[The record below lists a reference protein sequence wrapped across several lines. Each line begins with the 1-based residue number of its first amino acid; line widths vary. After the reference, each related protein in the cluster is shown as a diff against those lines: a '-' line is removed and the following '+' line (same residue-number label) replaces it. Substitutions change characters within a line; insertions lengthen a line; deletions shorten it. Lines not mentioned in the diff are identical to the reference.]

1 MAVTKIRKISSWTL
15 LASAVISVAVLVIF
29 YTGGVVNPGEEMK
42 EYAQTNLL
50 INWVYV
56 LFGLT
61 VLSTFIFAL
70 WQFINL
76 FRTNAKSALTALGV
90 LVGFA
95 AIMLIAY
102 SIGDGTP
109 LPMINSDSAEYNTET
124 WLKVTDMWIYSIY
137 ILIAM
142 IVLAVVAGSVKR
154 ILNK

>member
-142 IVLAVVAGSVKR
+142 IVLAVVADSVKR